1 MCFKSIIMEQ
11 QEVRIPIVGVIE
23 ESKMNPTSDHCFVD
37 HYPNGDGVYL
47 VKFDDCS
54 QELRSV
60 MSNGMIDKG
69 RKRVVTFNFPVPPQ
83 VISEEIKKEHEA
95 TLKDAI
101 ESLRTD
107 VIRAVDVCHENMLK
121 DNAAILRTLDELK
134 ESLQASGNGISEKT
148 LIEALKV
155 VAAGKHD

>member
-1 MCFKSIIMEQ
+1 MEQ
-11 QEVRIPIVGVIE
+11 QEVRIPIAGVIE
-23 ESKMNPTSDHCFVD
+23 ESRLHPTNERQDLSY
-37 HYPNGDGVYL
+37 YPNGEGIYL
-47 VKFDDCS
+47 VKFDDGS

-60 MSNGMIDKG
+60 FAGKQIDDG
-69 RKRVVTFNFPVPPQ
+69 RLLVQIMYRFHVPAQ

-107 VIRAVDVCHENMLK
+107 VIHAVDVCHENMLK
-121 DNAAILRTLDELK
+121 DNAEIYRAINELR
-134 ESLQASGNGISEKT
+134 ESVQSSGNGISEKT
-148 LIEALKV
+148 FLEALKV

>member
-1 MCFKSIIMEQ
+1 MEQ

-23 ESKMNPTSDHCFVD
+23 ESHLRPTNDHMYAD

-47 VKFDDCS
+47 VKFDDGS
-54 QELRSV
+54 RELRSV
-60 MSNGMIDKG
+60 MSNGMIDKD
-69 RKRVVTFNFPVPPQ
+69 RERVVTFDFSIPAQ
-83 VISEEIKKEHEA
+83 VISEEIKKENEA

-107 VIRAVDVCHENMLK
+107 VIHAVDVCHENMLK
-121 DNAAILRTLDELK
+121 DNAEIYRAINELR
-134 ESLQASGNGISEKT
+134 ESVQASGNGISEKT
-148 LIEALKV
+148 LLEALKV

>member
-1 MCFKSIIMEQ
+1 MEQ

-23 ESKMNPTSDHCFVD
+23 ESRHNPTSDHRFVD

-47 VKFDDCS
+47 VKFDDGC
-54 QELRSV
+54 QQLRSV
-60 MSNGMIDKG
+60 QANNKLVDG
-69 RKRVVTFNFPVPPQ
+69 RQGVCHFDFPLPSQ
-83 VISEEIKKEHEA
+83 VIAEEIKKEHEA
-95 TLKDAI
+95 TLKDTI

-121 DNAAILRTLDELK
+121 DNAAILRTLDELM
-134 ESLQASGNGISEKT
+134 ESGQASGNGISEKT
-148 LIEALKV
+148 LLEALKV